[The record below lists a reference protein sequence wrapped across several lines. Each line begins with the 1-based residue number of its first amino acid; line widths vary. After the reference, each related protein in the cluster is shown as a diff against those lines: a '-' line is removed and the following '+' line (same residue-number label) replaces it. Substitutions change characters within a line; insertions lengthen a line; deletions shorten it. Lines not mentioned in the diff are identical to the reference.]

1 MDRSHRVRS
10 VLWLVVA
17 VGLGALATYGVGRAF
32 PGLVPFGT
40 SGEDDDARIVS
51 SITREEQVVLLSLGI
66 EGIAERSAT
75 GEFLGMTVP
84 GTGRS
89 SFVQY
94 GFNAKLGIEGSD
106 VRIARTGEDELVITV
121 PEFVFIGHDDETF
134 ETVVESNGVLSWVTP
149 EIDTVEMINTIL
161 DEDAQ
166 GQYVDAN
173 REVLED
179 QARAFYSAIVMSIDP
194 TIALRF
200 EFR

>member
-1 MDRSHRVRS
+1 MEKSRSART
-10 VLWLVVA
+10 VLRLVVA
-17 VGLGALATYGVGRAF
+17 VCLGALVAYGAVRAF
-32 PGLVPFGT
+32 PALALVG
-40 SGEDDDARIVS
+40 SDSEADDSRIVS

-75 GEFLGMTVP
+75 GQFLGVDVP

-94 GFNAKLGIEGSD
+94 GFDAKLGIEGSD

-121 PEFVFIGHDDETF
+121 PEFIFIGHDDETF

-166 GQYVDAN
+166 GQYVEAN

-179 QARAFYSAIVMSIDP
+179 QARTFYTAIVTSIDP
-194 TIALRF
+194 TITLRF

>member
-1 MDRSHRVRS
+1 MEKSRTSRT
-10 VLWLVVA
+10 VLRLVAAVCLGVLVA
-17 VGLGALATYGVGRAF
+17 YGAVRAF
-32 PGLVPFGT
+32 PDLALVG
-40 SGEDDDARIVS
+40 SSSESDDSRIVR

-75 GEFLGMTVP
+75 GEFLGVTVP

-121 PEFVFIGHDDETF
+121 PEFIFIGHDDETF

-166 GQYVDAN
+166 GQYVEAN

-179 QARAFYSAIVMSIDP
+179 QARAFYTAIVTSIDP